1 MVGVRE
7 REGEESK
14 GGRVT
19 DQHNRHRQPT
29 QLFPVLRLY
38 PSPGPGPDHSYS
50 PPPSH
55 FSLFLIVSA
64 HTAPS
69 VIPHSIWSA
78 PPFASP
84 PVTAPTPGAVLLCHL
99 VGSSSVCQPNPPP
112 NTVTHNTGSY
122 AMPKPGV
129 LSHSRCCKAHRY
141 ALVVHYRVL
150 DLLFLLYR

>member
-1 MVGVRE
+1 MGARRVEEGDMGDEVE
-7 REGEESK
+7 REDGGCTGKRGRVESK

-19 DQHNRHRQPT
+19 DQHNRHCQPT

-55 FSLFLIVSA
+55 LSYFLIVSV

-78 PPFASP
+78 PFASP
-84 PVTAPTPGAVLLCHL
+84 PVSAPTPGAVLLCHL
-99 VGSSSVCQPNPPP
+99 VGSSSDCQPNPPP
-112 NTVTHNTGSY
+112 NTVVHHRLLRHAQTGRPVS
-122 AMPKPGV
+122 
-129 LSHSRCCKAHRY
+129 L
-141 ALVVHYRVL
+141 
-150 DLLFLLYR
+150 